1 MQRFLSR
8 RANGAFLVLTVVL
21 SACSG
26 GGKKGGGGA
35 AGSDGGAPEVA
46 FGVTVSD
53 ANARACEVVLTE
65 GTRDVTGVTFGA
77 GVKGQWSRWAPRVAI
92 AFTST
97 TDAPL
102 GTAAT
107 LTLRVRAPEAKFP
120 GQSVTCYDRAGA
132 KLAKAEVT
140 IK

>member
-1 MQRFLSR
+1 MQTFLGR
-8 RANGAFLVLTVVL
+8 CATGAVLAVVV

-26 GGKKGGGGA
+26 GGKKGGATGA
-35 AGSDGGAPEVA
+35 AGADGGAPEVV

-53 ANARACEVVLTE
+53 AKARACEVVLTE
-65 GTRDVTGVTFGA
+65 GTRDVTGVTFGD

-92 AFTST
+92 AFTAT

-107 LTLRVRAPEAKFP
+107 LKLRVRAPEASFP
-120 GQSVTCYDRAGA
+120 AQAVTCYDRAGA